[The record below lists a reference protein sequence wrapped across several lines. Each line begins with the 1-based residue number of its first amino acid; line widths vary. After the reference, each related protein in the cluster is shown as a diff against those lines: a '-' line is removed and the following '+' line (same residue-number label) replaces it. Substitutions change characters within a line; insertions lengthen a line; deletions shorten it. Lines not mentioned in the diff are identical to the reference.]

1 MQNGG
6 KCATPL
12 GESEL
17 EQQMAEYVRRLNE
30 QQAAT
35 AAGGDAEAAVAGAA
49 GEAAAA
55 SAASG
60 TAAAE

>member
-1 MQNGG
+1 MPAEQLPVQYGG

-30 QQAAT
+30 EQ
-35 AAGGDAEAAVAGAA
+35 
-49 GEAAAA
+49 AAAA
-55 SAASG
+55 GDAAASSAASG
-60 TAAAE
+60 TEGGAE